1 MVLIRGQ
8 LDRDPA
14 FGYVR
19 GQVAPKGKLREEDTM
34 ESFMNETQVSEKIQ
48 VSLACLRRW
57 RHVGEGPQYVTAWP
71 LVRYRAEAIT
81 KWAKTVPTG
90 ANGQRGQPNVT
101 LRRRL
106 APSTSDVRPS

>member
-1 MVLIRGQ
+1 MVMTRGQ

-19 GQVAPKGKLREEDTM
+19 GQVAPKGKLGEEDTM
-34 ESFMNETQVSEKIQ
+34 ETFMNETQVSEKIQ

-57 RHVGEGPQYVTAWP
+57 RHLGEGPQYVKVGP
-71 LVRYRAEAIT
+71 LVRYRPEAIT
-81 KWAKTVPTG
+81 KWAETLPTG
-90 ANGQRGQPNVT
+90 GNGHRGKPNVT

-106 APSTSDVRPS
+106 APSTSVVPPS

>member
-19 GQVAPKGKLREEDTM
+19 GQVAPKGKLGEEDTM
-34 ESFMNETQVSEKIQ
+34 ETFMNETQVSEKIQ

-57 RHVGEGPQYVTAWP
+57 RHLGEGPQFVKVGP
-71 LVRYRAEAIT
+71 LVRYRPEAIAKWAEAL
-81 KWAKTVPTG
+81 PTG
-90 ANGQRGQPNVT
+90 GSGHRAKSTGMPG
-101 LRRRL
+101 RRV
-106 APSTSDVRPS
+106 ATSV